1 MWRVLVFIG
10 LLCIAA
16 FGAVWLAEQPGSVAV
31 TFAGYAIQTTVA
43 VAVVGMIGIGFALAL
58 LWSAVN
64 GLIRLPS
71 RLTFASRA
79 RRRSRGYQAVSRGMV
94 AVGAGDSI
102 AARRYANEA
111 ERLLGE
117 EPLTLLLKA
126 QAAQVSGNRAAA
138 ETAFSRMMDDPETRV
153 LGLRGL
159 FVEARRRGDPAAGL
173 QYANEAARIAPAATW
188 ASDAVMEARCA
199 AGDWR
204 GAIAALERRQSLGLI
219 DKASLRRQRA
229 VLLTADALD
238 RQERDP
244 HGSLQAA
251 LDAVKLAPDLVPAA
265 ALAGRLLSHRGDLR
279 KAARI
284 VEAAWKSGPHPDLA
298 DVYLNLRPG
307 DSGLDRLKRAET
319 LAKYSSW
326 DPEARIAVA
335 RAAMEAREF
344 PRART
349 ALEPLIHDR
358 PTMRVCLLM
367 ADLEQ
372 AEHGTSGRSREWVA
386 RASRARRDPAWIA
399 DGVVSDRWAPI
410 SPASGRLDAFQWQ
423 LPPDVLVAPELPP
436 VDDVTGDLDDRVK
449 VLSLQASTPA
459 ATSESP
465 AVPEQ
470 VREEPAREKPT
481 HAEAIRGES
490 AREQALF
497 MRSSAS
503 PAIPEPARAEAPRQ
517 EQPRAE
523 PLGEEARQEG
533 SGEKAREEKPTV
545 VVRPIANA
553 TSGTPEP
560 FHDKPLKE
568 PTPPEGRESRGL
580 FMRPAP
586 QSTQVGPSGAEAAK
600 PVGPS
605 LADAPSHRPSAAV
618 HDSSP
623 NSSGQPRPN
632 GSAAEVTPVVFPVE
646 HPPDDPGPKKPK
658 PARRKLFR

>member
-1 MWRVLVFIG
+1 MWRALVFIG
-10 LLCIAA
+10 LLCVAA
-16 FGAVWLAEQPGSVAV
+16 FGAVWLAEQPGSVAI

-43 VAVVGMIGIGFALAL
+43 VAVVGVIGIGFALAL
-58 LWSAVN
+58 LWSVVN
-64 GLIRLPS
+64 ALIRLPA
-71 RLTFASRA
+71 RVTFASRA

-102 AARRYANEA
+102 AARRYAGEA

-126 QAAQVSGNRAAA
+126 QAAQVSGNRAVA
-138 ETAFSRMMDDPETRV
+138 ETAFARMMDDPETRV

-159 FVEARRRGDPAAGL
+159 FVEARRRGDPRAAL

-219 DKASLRRQRA
+219 DKATLRRQRA

-298 DVYLNLRPG
+298 DAYLNLRPG

-319 LAKYSSW
+319 LAKHSSW

-344 PRART
+344 ARARS
-349 ALEPLIHDR
+349 ALEPLTHDR

-372 AEHGTSGRSREWVA
+372 AEHGRSGRSREWVA

-410 SPASGRLDAFQWQ
+410 SPVSGRLDAFQWQ
-423 LPPDVLVAPELPP
+423 SPPDVLVAPELPP
-436 VDDVTGDLDDRVK
+436 VDDVTGDLDDQVK
-449 VLSLQASTPA
+449 VLPPA
-459 ATSESP
+459 AP
-465 AVPEQ
+465 PMPEPKAAPVEPTPEP
-470 VREEPAREKPT
+470 VREEPVTAKP
-481 HAEAIRGES
+481 APVA
-490 AREQALF
+490 
-497 MRSSAS
+497 
-503 PAIPEPARAEAPRQ
+503 PAPV
-517 EQPRAE
+517 AE
-523 PLGEEARQEG
+523 PPVA
-533 SGEKAREEKPTV
+533 AP
-545 VVRPIANA
+545 P
-553 TSGTPEP
+553 TPEP
-560 FHDKPLKE
+560 PVAEKTGDKASDKPFKVVVTD
-568 PTPPEGRESRGL
+568 TPANP
-580 FMRPAP
+580 PA
-586 QSTQVGPSGAEAAK
+586 GPAETAET
-600 PVGPS
+600 
-605 LADAPSHRPSAAV
+605 AAV
-618 HDSSP
+618 V
-623 NSSGQPRPN
+623 NGEAKPRPN
-632 GSAAEVTPVVFPVE
+632 GAAHAEVQPVIFPVD
-646 HPPDDPGPKKPK
+646 HAPDDPGPKEPS

>member
-1 MWRVLVFIG
+1 MWRALVFIG
-10 LLCIAA
+10 LLCVAA
-16 FGAVWLAEQPGSVAV
+16 FGAVWLAEQPGSVAI

-43 VAVVGMIGIGFALAL
+43 VAVVGVIGLGFALAL
-58 LWSAVN
+58 LWSVVN
-64 GLIRLPS
+64 ALIRLPA
-71 RLTFASRA
+71 RVTFASRA

-102 AARRYANEA
+102 AARRYAGEA

-126 QAAQVSGNRAAA
+126 QAAQVSGNRAVA
-138 ETAFSRMMDDPETRV
+138 ETAFARMMDDPETRV

-159 FVEARRRGDPAAGL
+159 FVEARRRGDPRAAL

-219 DKASLRRQRA
+219 DKAALRRQRA

-298 DVYLNLRPG
+298 DAYLNLRPG

-319 LAKYSSW
+319 LAKHSSW

-344 PRART
+344 ARARS
-349 ALEPLIHDR
+349 ALEPLTHDR

-372 AEHGTSGRSREWVA
+372 AEHGRSGRSREWVA

-410 SPASGRLDAFQWQ
+410 SPVSGRLDAFQWQ
-423 LPPDVLVAPELPP
+423 SPPDVLVAPELPP
-436 VDDVTGDLDDRVK
+436 VDDVTGDLDDQVK
-449 VLSLQASTPA
+449 VLPPA
-459 ATSESP
+459 AP
-465 AVPEQ
+465 PMPEPKAAPVEPTPEP
-470 VREEPAREKPT
+470 VREEPVTAKP
-481 HAEAIRGES
+481 APVA
-490 AREQALF
+490 
-497 MRSSAS
+497 
-503 PAIPEPARAEAPRQ
+503 PAPV
-517 EQPRAE
+517 AE
-523 PLGEEARQEG
+523 PPVA
-533 SGEKAREEKPTV
+533 AP
-545 VVRPIANA
+545 P
-553 TSGTPEP
+553 TPEP
-560 FHDKPLKE
+560 PAAEKTGDKASDKPFKVVVTD
-568 PTPPEGRESRGL
+568 TPANP
-580 FMRPAP
+580 PA
-586 QSTQVGPSGAEAAK
+586 GPAEAAET
-600 PVGPS
+600 
-605 LADAPSHRPSAAV
+605 AAV
-618 HDSSP
+618 V
-623 NSSGQPRPN
+623 NGEAKPRPN
-632 GSAAEVTPVVFPVE
+632 GAAHAEVQPVIFPVD
-646 HPPDDPGPKKPK
+646 HAPDDPGPKEPK